1 MWVTGALLQ
10 STQNHA
16 RASGH
21 ARTSGQCTGDADSI
35 EHGGLLLKRIMAIV
49 TNNGTA
55 TWNAVLGTEAGG
67 MNDIMYQ
74 RTMSPR

>member
-1 MWVTGALLQ
+1 MHELLGNAQ
-10 STQNHA
+10 AMQ
-16 RASGH
+16 
-21 ARTSGQCTGDADSI
+21 I
-35 EHGGLLLKRIMAIV
+35 LLNMVDYFYKRIMAIV